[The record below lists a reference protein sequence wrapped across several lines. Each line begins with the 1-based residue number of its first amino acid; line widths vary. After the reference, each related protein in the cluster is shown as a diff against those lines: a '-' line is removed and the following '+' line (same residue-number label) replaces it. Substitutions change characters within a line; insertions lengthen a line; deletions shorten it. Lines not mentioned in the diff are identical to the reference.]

1 MLEKDLAIKVENVSF
16 EMKKGEFFGIIGRNG
31 MNNLYHHCNV

>member
-16 EMKKGEFFGIIGRNG
+16 EVKKRGIFRSGYRDEFI
-31 MNNLYHHCNV
+31 LPL